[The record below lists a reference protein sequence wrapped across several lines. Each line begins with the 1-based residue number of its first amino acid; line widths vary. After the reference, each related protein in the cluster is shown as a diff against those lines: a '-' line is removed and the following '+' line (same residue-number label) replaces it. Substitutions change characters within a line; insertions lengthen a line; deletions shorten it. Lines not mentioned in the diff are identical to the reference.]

1 MTPYDTGETKDITR
15 DQPSSVSAATQRPSR
30 SEAEAA
36 VELLLR
42 WIGDDP
48 AREGLIGTPER
59 VVRAWEEF
67 CVGYSE
73 DPASMLQRTFE
84 EVEGYDDMVMLRNI
98 RMESHCE
105 HHLVPILGSAH
116 IAYMPDRRVV
126 GISKLAR
133 VIDSFARRL
142 QTQETLTAQVAETIQ
157 SVLEPQGVAIL
168 IDAQHQCMTTRG
180 VRKPDV
186 SMVTT
191 RFTGVFQT
199 DVNLQ
204 QRFLEQAR
212 LGELRLE
219 VLDLCETNQSFLG
232 DDAAVLAPSSGEEL
246 ASPRRRAGGASKAGG
261 CESFGNSPARAAMR
275 MGCQRGEAA
284 PSTST

>member
-1 MTPYDTGETKDITR
+1 MTPYDTGETKDITK
-15 DQPSSVSAATQRPSR
+15 DQSSSVSTAAQRPSR

-98 RMESHCE
+98 RLESHCE
-105 HHLVPILGSAH
+105 HHLVPILGVAH
-116 IAYMPDRRVV
+116 IAYVPNRRVV

-133 VIDSFARRL
+133 VLDGFSRRL
-142 QTQETLTAQVAETIQ
+142 QTQETLTAQVADCIQ
-157 SVLEPQGVAIL
+157 NVLQPKGVAVL

-186 SMVTT
+186 SMMTS
-191 RFTGVFQT
+191 RFTGIFKA
-199 DVNLQ
+199 DESLSR
-204 QRFLEQAR
+204 RFLDQ
-212 LGELRLE
+212 
-219 VLDLCETNQSFLG
+219 TKIS
-232 DDAAVLAPSSGEEL
+232 
-246 ASPRRRAGGASKAGG
+246 
-261 CESFGNSPARAAMR
+261 
-275 MGCQRGEAA
+275 
-284 PSTST
+284 